1 MVVSGMTRFKPRIEI
16 RFKPRIESP
25 WSWNIIACGIGIKC
39 SVINLIVCV
48 LIQFVSQTVILYF
61 QRACNNVPED
71 GHRASWKADF
81 N

>member
-1 MVVSGMTRFKPRIEI
+1 MELEYYSMWHRNQMFKQ
-16 RFKPRIESP
+16 SLT
-25 WSWNIIACGIGIKC
+25 
-39 SVINLIVCV
+39 LIVCV